1 MLGLE
6 QRVIGRLQALR
17 ATAPLPLRVRLWQG
31 DEVAM
36 SDNPSVTLHLR
47 SPAAALRLLDPSLH
61 ALGEAYVEGLLDVD
75 GPVTAAIDIASHL
88 ARTTRVRP
96 QIGRLPRW
104 LQRHSR
110 RSDRAAIAY
119 HYDVSNDFYRLFL
132 DPRMVY
138 SCAYYRR
145 GDEDLATA
153 QLQKLDHVLC
163 KLKLGPGQRLLDI
176 GCGWG
181 ALVIRAAERYGVQAV
196 GITLSENQYVLARER
211 VAQAGLSDRIDI
223 RLQDY
228 RDIPPEG
235 GFDRIASIGMF
246 EHVGLANLGAYFRR
260 IHELLKP
267 GGIAMNHGITS
278 ASIDSR
284 WVGLGGGEFIDR
296 YVFPDGE
303 LPHVS
308 LAVRELSAAG
318 LELADAESLRHHY
331 ALTLA
336 AWSSAFERNK
346 AQLQQIAGERTTR
359 IWRVY
364 LAGCA
369 HAFAHGW
376 INLYQLLAFRP
387 TEDQDGLQSPL
398 PLTRDYMYRDA
409 SLPALTPDR

>member
-6 QRVIGRLQALR
+6 QRAIGRLQEMR

-47 SPAAALRLLDPSLH
+47 SPAAARRLLDPSLH
-61 ALGEAYVEGLLDVD
+61 ALGQAYVEGLLDVD
-75 GPVTAAIDIASHL
+75 GPVAEAIDIASHL
-88 ARTTRVRP
+88 ARTTGVRHR
-96 QIGRLPRW
+96 IGRLPRW

-119 HYDVSNDFYRLFL
+119 HYDVSNDFYSLFL

-145 GDEDLATA
+145 GNEDLATA
-153 QLQKLDHVLC
+153 QLQKLDHVLR
-163 KLKLGPGQRLLDI
+163 KLKLAPGQRLLDI

-181 ALVIRAAERYGVQAV
+181 ALVIRAAEQYGVEAV
-196 GITLSENQYVLARER
+196 GITLSENQYRLAREH

-228 RDIPPEG
+228 RDVPSEG

-246 EHVGLANLGAYFRR
+246 EHVGLNNLGAYFRR
-260 IHELLKP
+260 VHELLKP

-308 LAVRELSAAG
+308 LAIRELSAAG
-318 LELADAESLRHHY
+318 LELADVESLRHHY

-336 AWSSAFERNK
+336 AWSAAFERN
-346 AQLQQIAGERTTR
+346 QGRLQQIAGERITR

-387 TEDQDGLQSPL
+387 TEDRSGLQSPL

-409 SLPALTPDR
+409 SPPPPTLGR